1 MALIDVLTWPV
12 LGSLVASG
20 GSLYLARYLLQYWE
34 KPGARWFV
42 LSLTAQAVFCLA
54 YGIGL
59 TITDA
64 ALRETA
70 EVVAVIALNWL
81 GVPFL
86 GFALEYTGRGKLL
99 QSWAYRAL
107 YVQPLFVTVLLPLDS
122 YRQLFWTD
130 FQIDPTFGVA
140 TVTYSFQPLFYITVL
155 GGTTIAG
162 VGAILL
168 LDTVWSYGPLYR
180 AEALAV
186 GSSFGP
192 PSVGLFAWLLG
203 VGPAEQLNVLV
214 YLLLPHIALD
224 AFAFIGSGMFEFH
237 PATSR
242 AAERAALEDLRQPV
256 IVLDE
261 AGRVVEM
268 NAAAEGLFCAEES
281 AITRPVSA
289 VVGAEIPPDA
299 TDRRLSVQSDG
310 RQAEFRID
318 SSPLTDSGGNHV
330 GYLLLF
336 QDITEEV
343 QRKEQLAVL
352 NRVLR
357 HNLRNK
363 LTVAQGHI
371 QVASKRI
378 TDDTGAS
385 SLEQATGALQ
395 NLLDTSEQ
403 AREVERVLGGNRDR
417 QSVELRPLLE
427 RLAEQTAQRD
437 PTATLTVESPALSVR
452 TNELLLQAVISQL
465 LENAVEHTD
474 SPTVTVHVETGDDQ
488 LTLAVEDEGPGIP
501 DHELD
506 VLESGTETALEH
518 GSGLGLWLIRWGVD
532 RLGGDIEFQT
542 GADGT
547 RAVVSLPSAIVED
560 DNVATESEPTGRSA
574 AFGVTR

>member
-12 LGSLVASG
+12 LGSLVAG
-20 GSLYLARYLLQYWE
+20 GWSLYLARYLLQYWE

-42 LSLTAQAVFCLA
+42 FSLTAQAVFCLA
-54 YGIGL
+54 YGVGL
-59 TITDA
+59 TITDP
-64 ALRETA
+64 ALREAA

-81 GVPFL
+81 GIPFL
-86 GFALEYTGRGKLL
+86 GFTLEYTGRGKLL
-99 QSWAYRAL
+99 RSWAYRAL
-107 YVQPLFVTVLLPLDS
+107 YIQPLFVTVLLPLDS

-130 FQIDPTFGVA
+130 FQIDQAFGVA
-140 TVTYSFQPLFYITVL
+140 TVTYSFQPLFFLTVL
-155 GGTTIAG
+155 GGTTVAG
-162 VGAILL
+162 VGVLLL

-192 PSVGLFAWLLG
+192 PSIGLFAWLLG
-203 VGPAEQLNVLV
+203 IGPAEQLNVLV

-224 AFAFIGSGMFEFH
+224 TFAFLGSGMFEFH

-242 AAERAALEDLRQPV
+242 AAERAALADLRQPV

-268 NAAAEGLFCAEES
+268 NGAAEGLFRAEES
-281 AITRPVSA
+281 AITQPVST
-289 VVGAEIPPDA
+289 VVGEEIPPDV
-299 TDRRLSVQSDG
+299 TDKRLSVQSDG
-310 RQAEFRID
+310 QQAEFRID

-371 QVASKRI
+371 QVASSTV
-378 TDDTGAS
+378 TDDASVS

-403 AREVERVLGGNRDR
+403 AREVERVLGENSDQ

-427 RLAEQTAQRD
+427 RLAEEMAGQDTDASV
-437 PTATLTVESPALSVR
+437 TVDSPALSMR
-452 TNELLLQAVISQL
+452 TNELLLQAVIGQL

-474 SPTVTVHVETGDDQ
+474 SPVVTVHVETDDEQ

-501 DHELD
+501 DHELR
-506 VLESGTETALEH
+506 VLESGEETALEH
-518 GSGLGLWLIRWGVD
+518 GSGLGLWLIRWGVE
-532 RLGGDIEFQT
+532 RLGGDLEFQT

-547 RAVVSLPSAIVED
+547 RAVVRLPSTVVED
-560 DNVATESEPTGRSA
+560 EREVESDRTDRSVAS
-574 AFGVTR
+574 GVT